1 MNQRSFS
8 ELNDFVRHGLRNV
21 EALIHKGD
29 LRPAAQT
36 LNVLQRQAP
45 NDWRIHLI
53 AIQLAEAA
61 GNPAAAR
68 EAAQRAVTMAPEA
81 STALIEWARVLARD
95 GEHDKALDAARKA
108 AGKVTDDDDLV
119 LSRVVGVANIA
130 GDWDLAKQ
138 TLLRV
143 LSVRPNDHNVLRAL
157 GYNAINRRAL
167 DEGIEWFGRVLA
179 DLPEDEVALA
189 GRAWALLEQGKNE
202 AAAADYQTL
211 LRLRPDFP
219 EYVYHC
225 AIARGETPD
234 TQPNLITER
243 IVAGYAQ
250 QFDELVVHQLGYY
263 APRRVAEI
271 IHETWPAKNAS
282 ILDLGCGTGLL
293 GVYLGPIEGSLVG
306 VDFSQTMLDQAKT
319 RGYDR
324 LHKCDLRDALRD
336 TPPLQ
341 YEVIVACD
349 VFIYVGR
356 LEPHVPD
363 IMRILRPNGMV
374 ALTFEQSETAPLDL
388 RRSGRYA
395 HSVDGVTHAL
405 EAGGLTDV
413 RIEPITLRH
422 EAGVPIAGFIAT
434 ARKRSSA

>member
-1 MNQRSFS
+1 
-8 ELNDFVRHGLRNV
+8 
-21 EALIHKGD
+21 
-29 LRPAAQT
+29 
-36 LNVLQRQAP
+36 
-45 NDWRIHLI
+45 
-53 AIQLAEAA
+53 
-61 GNPAAAR
+61 
-68 EAAQRAVTMAPEA
+68 
-81 STALIEWARVLARD
+81 
-95 GEHDKALDAARKA
+95 
-108 AGKVTDDDDLV
+108 
-119 LSRVVGVANIA
+119 
-130 GDWDLAKQ
+130 
-138 TLLRV
+138 
-143 LSVRPNDHNVLRAL
+143 VLRAL

-219 EYVYHC
+219 EYVYYG

-405 EAGGLTDV
+405 EAGGLTEV
-413 RIEPITLRH
+413 RIEPITLRQ

>member
-1 MNQRSFS
+1 MNLRSFS
-8 ELNDFVRHGLRNV
+8 ELNDFVRHGLRNA
-21 EALIHKGD
+21 EALIYKGE
-29 LRPAAQT
+29 LRTAAET
-36 LNVLQRQAP
+36 LNVLHRQAP

-61 GNPAAAR
+61 GNTAAAR
-68 EAAQRAVTMAPEA
+68 QAAERAVSMAPEA

-108 AGKVTDDDDLV
+108 AGKVADDDELV
-119 LSRVVGVANIA
+119 LSRVVAVANAA
-130 GDWDLAKQ
+130 GDWNLAKE
-138 TLLRV
+138 TLLRA
-143 LSVRPNDHNVLRAL
+143 LSVRANDHNVLRAL
-157 GYNAINRRAL
+157 GYNALHRRAL
-167 DEGIEWFGRVLA
+167 DEALDWFGRVLA
-179 DLPEDEVALA
+179 DLPEDEIALA

-219 EYVYHC
+219 EYAYYG

-234 TQPNLITER
+234 RQPNTITER
-243 IVAGYAQ
+243 IVAGYAS
-250 QFDELVVHQLGYY
+250 QFDDLVVHHLGYY

-336 TPPLQ
+336 TPPQQ

-349 VFIYVGR
+349 VFVYVGR

-363 IMRILRPNGMV
+363 IARILRPNGMV
-374 ALTFEQSETAPLDL
+374 ALTFEQSETAPLEL

-395 HSVDGVTHAL
+395 HSVDGVTQAL
-405 EAGGLTDV
+405 EAGGLTEV
-413 RIEPITLRH
+413 RIEPLTLRY
-422 EAGVPIAGFIAT
+422 EAGAPIAGFIAT
-434 ARKRSSA
+434 ARKRPPG

>member
-95 GEHDKALDAARKA
+95 GEHGKALEAARKA
-108 AGKVTDDDDLV
+108 AEKVTDDDRLV
-119 LSRVVGVANIA
+119 LPRVVDVANAA
-130 GDWDLAKQ
+130 GDWALAQ
-138 TLLRV
+138 ETLERLHKAYPEDVGIQR
-143 LSVRPNDHNVLRAL
+143 LL
-157 GYNAINRRAL
+157 GYNALNQRHL
-167 DEGIEWFGRVLA
+167 DVACDWFDRVLSR
-179 DLPEDEVALA
+179 LPDDEASLA
-189 GRAWALLEQGKNE
+189 GRAWARLELGQNE
-202 AAAADYQTL
+202 AARADYDHL
-211 LRLRPDFP
+211 LQRRPDSQ
-219 EYVYHC
+219 EYLYYG

-234 TQPNLITER
+234 TQPNFITER

-250 QFDELVVHQLGYY
+250 QFDEWVVHQLGYY

-271 IHETWPAKNAS
+271 IHEAWPAKNAS
-282 ILDLGCGTGLL
+282 VLDLGCGTGLL

-349 VFIYVGR
+349 VFIYTGR
-356 LEPHVPD
+356 LDPHAPD
-363 IMRILRPNGMV
+363 MARILRPNGMV
-374 ALTFEQSETAPLDL
+374 ILTFEQSDGAPLEL
-388 RRSGRYA
+388 RRSGRFA
-395 HSVDGVTHAL
+395 HSPEGVTQVL
-405 EAGGLTDV
+405 EGAGLTEV
-413 RIEPITLRH
+413 AIEPITLRH

-434 ARKRSSA
+434 ARKRLPA